1 MTNFPGRPHVWN
13 AGICHLGSVICHPL
27 RCKRSVLRILQSAYP
42 GHRSGL
48 AQVHI
53 AVVLD
58 VILQPRWN
66 ARAVSAGRVSGSR
79 GVRVAIVLRVAVL
92 FGVPVLS
99 VLVAITATRFP
110 KKEGERE
117 RNTPTQTASFSRVY
131 RAKQG
136 ADTDEENNN
145 FFHRAAT
152 LMPRFAHPAEK
163 GKQQR
168 GKGNDK

>member
-1 MTNFPGRPHVWN
+1 MHV
-13 AGICHLGSVICHPL
+13 
-27 RCKRSVLRILQSAYP
+27 
-42 GHRSGL
+42 
-48 AQVHI
+48 

-66 ARAVSAGRVSGSR
+66 ARAVPAGGISRSR
-79 GVRVAIVLRVAVL
+79 GVRVAIVLGVAVL

-99 VLVAITATRFP
+99 VLVAITTTRFP
-110 KKEGERE
+110 EKERERE

-163 GKQQR
+163 GKQ
-168 GKGNDK
+168 